1 MFDIDPFGIH
11 AHQRKLRLAE
21 TRKPAHSISWPKFIH
36 LGHTTERTR
45 RGRERIVSHYTKADT
60 SRYTGRELRI
70 LRRALGVGPV
80 RKVNRKSLL

>member
-1 MFDIDPFGIH
+1 MFNLDPFGIH
-11 AHQRKLRLAE
+11 EHQRKLRLAE

-36 LGHTTERTR
+36 LGNTKEYTR
-45 RGRERIVSHYTKADT
+45 RGHERIVSHYTHNDT

-80 RKVNRKSLL
+80 RKVNRKNLL

>member
-1 MFDIDPFGIH
+1 MFDLH
-11 AHQRKLRLAE
+11 ATQRDVLKELFSTNSRA
-21 TRKPAHSISWPKFIH
+21 THSISPPKFIH

-45 RGRERIVSHYTKADT
+45 RGRERIVSHYTHNDT

-80 RKVNRKSLL
+80 RKVNRENLL